1 MLKTSCAD
9 TSDAA
14 AAPRSVALARHRRR
28 GYAALSLAALLL
40 VTACADGDEATEKG
54 TDDGQ
59 TAEQGESAQGES
71 AQGER
76 DDADDDGAEV
86 EAALAGPSAEH
97 RDEAEELVAQM
108 SPEQKAGQVLV
119 GEYSGTDASQMAGL
133 IEELHLAGAIVMGD
147 NVPTEGSEADL
158 EALASQIET
167 MQEAAS
173 DRSYPAII
181 SVDQEGGL
189 VTRIG
194 EPLTEWPTPM
204 AYGAAAQ
211 GGHDDAVATAQ
222 QGHTAMGR
230 ELAELGFTVD
240 FAPNGDVTVGS
251 ADPTMGSRAFGAD
264 PEMVTELSMAG
275 LRGLSEAGVAG
286 SMKHFPGHGSVEDDS
301 HHTLPV
307 QDKSLEQLWDED
319 WLPFREAGEEGAPMV
334 MVGHLEVPALEE
346 GVPSSLS
353 SATYSQLRGTGFDG
367 VAVTDA
373 LNMGAIVQQY
383 GADEAPVQALDA
395 GADLLLMPS
404 DIRGAHEAI
413 LAALGN
419 GELEEQRLD
428 QAAQRVVAMML
439 WQQDLAAG
447 ELAGGPRSGAGSDV
461 GPDAGSDAG
470 SDAGEQDETG
480 AVAPDQR
487 SLGVSRDAVTLV
499 EGECGAVLVG
509 DEADDEQAATGIE
522 IIGGDEEDRAR
533 LTEAAE
539 AAGADVGAGGVQ
551 VHLFSGAQGSA
562 GGDVAVALE
571 RPEALAGADAPVQ
584 IALYGDTPGSFEALI
599 EVLEGREAPG
609 ALPTAVG
616 EHEVGHSRCAE

>member
-1 MLKTSCAD
+1 
-9 TSDAA
+9 
-14 AAPRSVALARHRRR
+14 
-28 GYAALSLAALLL
+28 
-40 VTACADGDEATEKG
+40 
-54 TDDGQ
+54 
-59 TAEQGESAQGES
+59 
-71 AQGER
+71 
-76 DDADDDGAEV
+76 
-86 EAALAGPSAEH
+86 
-97 RDEAEELVAQM
+97 
-108 SPEQKAGQVLV
+108 
-119 GEYSGTDASQMAGL
+119 
-133 IEELHLAGAIVMGD
+133 
-147 NVPTEGSEADL
+147 
-158 EALASQIET
+158 
-167 MQEAAS
+167 
-173 DRSYPAII
+173 
-181 SVDQEGGL
+181 
-189 VTRIG
+189 
-194 EPLTEWPTPM
+194 
-204 AYGAAAQ
+204 
-211 GGHDDAVATAQ
+211 
-222 QGHTAMGR
+222 
-230 ELAELGFTVD
+230 
-240 FAPNGDVTVGS
+240 
-251 ADPTMGSRAFGAD
+251 
-264 PEMVTELSMAG
+264 
-275 LRGLSEAGVAG
+275 
-286 SMKHFPGHGSVEDDS
+286 
-301 HHTLPV
+301 
-307 QDKSLEQLWDED
+307 
-319 WLPFREAGEEGAPMV
+319 
-334 MVGHLEVPALEE
+334 
-346 GVPSSLS
+346 
-353 SATYSQLRGTGFDG
+353 
-367 VAVTDA
+367 
-373 LNMGAIVQQY
+373 MGAIVQQY

-419 GELEEQRLD
+419 GELEEQKLD

-461 GPDAGSDAG
+461 G

-499 EGECGAVLVG
+499 EGECGAALVG
-509 DEADDEQAATGIE
+509 DEADDEQAAAGIE

-539 AAGADVGAGGVQ
+539 AAGVDVGAGGVQ